1 MMELQPAFQLNGDIS
16 LLDFKIVVLLV
27 DDQQLIAEAVRRLLA
42 GHDDIEF
49 YYCSDPAMA
58 IKEVLRIRPT
68 VILQDLVMPDID
80 GLTLLKY
87 YRAHPDIRNIPVIVL
102 SVKEEPKVKSEAFYL
117 GANDYLVKL
126 PDEVELVARLRYHSK
141 AYVYQLQRDEA
152 FKALQESQQR
162 LAEMNKRLMRLSIL
176 DGLTGI
182 PNRRR
187 FDESL
192 GIEWKRA
199 MRNKTPISLILM
211 DIDYFKL
218 YNDHYGHQEGDE
230 CLKKV
235 AKTLESLIQRP
246 TDLVSRYGGEEFVAL
261 LPETGPDGAKILAE
275 RMRQTVEELCIP
287 HQQSKVSKCVTLS
300 LGVASVVPERGES
313 AEKLV
318 EMADKALYKAK
329 QSGRNRVEL
338 FQPSYT

>member
-287 HQQSKVSKCVTLS
+287 HQQSKVSECVTLS

>member
-1 MMELQPAFQLNGDIS
+1 MMELQPSFQLNGEIS

-42 GHDDIEF
+42 GHEDIEF

-199 MRNKTPISLILM
+199 IRNKTPISLILM

-261 LPETGPDGAKILAE
+261 LPETGPDGAMILAE
-275 RMRQTVEELCIP
+275 RMRHTIEELCIP
-287 HQQSKVSKCVTLS
+287 HQKSKVSECVTLS
-300 LGVASVVPERGES
+300 LGVASVVPEQGES

-338 FQPSYT
+338 FHFHSA

>member
-1 MMELQPAFQLNGDIS
+1 M
-16 LLDFKIVVLLV
+16 
-27 DDQQLIAEAVRRLLA
+27 A

-287 HQQSKVSKCVTLS
+287 HQQSKVSECVTLS

>member
-1 MMELQPAFQLNGDIS
+1 MMELQPSFQLNGEIS

-49 YYCSDPAMA
+49 YYCNDPAMA

-287 HQQSKVSKCVTLS
+287 HQQSKVSECVTLS